1 MSSLR
6 LCEFIVERSFDWFV
20 DPRSSQNHVRRTLL
34 RIIGASAI
42 TIFMPQA
49 SSAEKPPIACKRIGQ
64 SAIYRGKKYTCI
76 KVKNKLVW
84 DKGVPLSATTPKT
97 TNSPSSHQSAASS
110 PSSTPTPSPSAS
122 QPSPAA
128 MPIPTKILFAKSGE
142 IPNNGTVVINGKD
155 QLGRPLSVAFTR
167 SGGVIIA
174 LEAFCTHAGCIV
186 RPQGKELACPCH
198 YSIFDPVSGK
208 PGNPSQQGAY
218 PLTRFE
224 VTEESGS
231 VYLWL

>member
-1 MSSLR
+1 
-6 LCEFIVERSFDWFV
+6 
-20 DPRSSQNHVRRTLL
+20 LL

-42 TIFMPQA
+42 TIFTPQA
-49 SSAEKPPIACKRIGQ
+49 WSAEKPPIACKRVGQ
-64 SAIYRGKKYTCI
+64 SAVYRGKKYTCI

-84 DKGVPLSATTPKT
+84 DKGVALCENATANKLTIATSKCCKFT
-97 TNSPSSHQSAASS
+97 QFNT
-110 PSSTPTPSPSAS
+110 TPSPSAS
-122 QPSPAA
+122 QSSPAA

-167 SGGVIIA
+167 SGGVINA

-218 PLTRFE
+218 PLTRLE

>member
-1 MSSLR
+1 MVVAWHSKKTS
-6 LCEFIVERSFDWFV
+6 
-20 DPRSSQNHVRRTLL
+20 PRRTIL
-34 RIIGASAI
+34 RFIGAGVI
-42 TIFMPQA
+42 TLFTPQA
-49 SSAEKPPIACKRIGQ
+49 WSAEKPPIACKKVGQ
-64 SAIYRGKKYTCI
+64 NVVYRGKRYTCI

-84 DKGVPLSATTPKT
+84 DKGVPLPAP
-97 TNSPSSHQSAASS
+97 SPHQSAASS

-122 QPSPAA
+122 QASAA
-128 MPIPTKILFAKSGE
+128 SMPTPTKISFAKSGE

-155 QLGRPLSVAFTR
+155 HLGRPLSVAFTR
-167 SGGVIIA
+167 SGGVIVA

-218 PLTRFE
+218 PLTRLE

>member
-1 MSSLR
+1 MVVAWHSKKTS
-6 LCEFIVERSFDWFV
+6 
-20 DPRSSQNHVRRTLL
+20 PRRTIL
-34 RIIGASAI
+34 RFIGAGVI
-42 TIFMPQA
+42 TLLTPQA
-49 SSAEKPPIACKRIGQ
+49 WSAEKPPIACKKVGQ
-64 SAIYRGKKYTCI
+64 NVVYRGKRYTCI

-84 DKGVPLSATTPKT
+84 DRGVLLPATTPKA
-97 TNSPSSHQSAASS
+97 TNSPSPLQSAASS

-122 QPSPAA
+122 QASAA
-128 MPIPTKILFAKSGE
+128 SMPTPNKISFAKSGE

-155 QLGRPLSVAFTR
+155 HLGRPLSVAFTR
-167 SGGVIIA
+167 SGGVIVA

-218 PLTRFE
+218 PLTRLE
-224 VTEESGS
+224 VTEESGF